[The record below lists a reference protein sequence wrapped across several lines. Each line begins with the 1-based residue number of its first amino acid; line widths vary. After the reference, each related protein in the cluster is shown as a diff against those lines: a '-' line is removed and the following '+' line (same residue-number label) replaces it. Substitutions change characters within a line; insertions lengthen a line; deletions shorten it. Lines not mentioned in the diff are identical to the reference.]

1 MLASLSSVL
10 AWAEENGCAAA
21 AFDTPNLELLLAAIG
36 AAEHRGEPVIIQ
48 HAQLHEE
55 ETSID
60 VIGPIMV
67 ARAEASR
74 VPVCVMLDHGEDM
87 DYVRRALDLGFSA
100 VMIDGSQLPYEEN
113 VALTLGAVELARE
126 YGADVEAEIGFTTGH
141 EGLENADDDRENVY
155 TDPDEAARF
164 VADTGIDALAASV
177 GTVHGFYRAEPN
189 LDFKLIEELR
199 IRCGVPLVMHGGSG
213 LSCEDTRAAI
223 RAGIRKIN
231 YFSYM
236 SNAGVRAVEALIA
249 EERRHAGR
257 RGSRHGHVQYGSV
270 GLTAVGTSRRCGWLW
285 HPIFARSRILAYQ
298 STLRLCDPTNL
309 GHRSQPR

>member
-1 MLASLSSVL
+1 MLVSLRTVL
-10 AWAEENGCAAA
+10 AWAEENDCAAA

-36 AAEHRGEPVIIQ
+36 AAEERDEPVIIQ

-74 VPVCVMLDHGEDM
+74 VPVCVMLDHGEDI

-100 VMIDGSQLPYEEN
+100 IMIDGSQLPYEEN
-113 VALTLGAVELARE
+113 VALTLGAVELAHE

-231 YFSYM
+231 
-236 SNAGVRAVEALIA
+236 
-249 EERRHAGR
+249 
-257 RGSRHGHVQYGSV
+257 
-270 GLTAVGTSRRCGWLW
+270 
-285 HPIFARSRILAYQ
+285 
-298 STLRLCDPTNL
+298 
-309 GHRSQPR
+309 